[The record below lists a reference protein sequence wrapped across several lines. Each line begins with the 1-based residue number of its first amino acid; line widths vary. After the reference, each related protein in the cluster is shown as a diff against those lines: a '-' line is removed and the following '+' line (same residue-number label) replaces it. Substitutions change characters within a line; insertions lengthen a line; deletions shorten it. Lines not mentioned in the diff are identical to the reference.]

1 MYLAL
6 KPQGI
11 VAYCLQTPHRS
22 AVAYPHLCR
31 HVVDAVD
38 RAVPDD
44 VLYRDVITD
53 ECLDVVVDVDDAHE
67 PVPVLSEIIQERGV
81 LPEGAVAVVRVVG
94 W

>member
-22 AVAYPHLCR
+22 AVAYPHLCC